1 MKTLTTAYSSVVTAT
16 KTLPGYLV
24 EIIMP
29 TTYLRFSSIGDV
41 TWKGNYFIGSSIK
54 VSGISSNPGG
64 NSTGNLS
71 LSPDPSDPNILVGYA
86 LNSNEGFMG
95 REIRIW
101 SFDSTLVGSTTTGVL
116 ETADAIPIFS
126 GIGDN
131 VSIDKLEITI
141 SLSSS
146 SITYLYAPRVKICKA
161 SGFNFIQ
168 PKGLRIPWGNEVF
181 VLE

>member
-1 MKTLTTAYSSVVTAT
+1 MKTLTTAYSTVVSAT

-24 EIIMP
+24 EIAMP
-29 TTYLRFSSIGDV
+29 TTYLRFSSFGNV
-41 TWKGNYFIGSSIK
+41 TWDSNYFISSRIK
-54 VSGISSNPGG
+54 VSGIASNPGG
-64 NSTGNLS
+64 NSTGNLT
-71 LSPDPSDPNILVGYA
+71 LSPDPLDPNILVGYA
-86 LNSNEGFMG
+86 LSPTEGFMG

-101 SFDSTLVGSTTTGVL
+101 SFDSTLVGSITTGVL
-116 ETADAIPIFS
+116 ETADVVPIFS

-131 VSIDKLEITI
+131 VSIDKLEVNI
-141 SLSSS
+141 SLSSG
-146 SITYLYAPRVKICKA
+146 SINYLYAPRVKICKA